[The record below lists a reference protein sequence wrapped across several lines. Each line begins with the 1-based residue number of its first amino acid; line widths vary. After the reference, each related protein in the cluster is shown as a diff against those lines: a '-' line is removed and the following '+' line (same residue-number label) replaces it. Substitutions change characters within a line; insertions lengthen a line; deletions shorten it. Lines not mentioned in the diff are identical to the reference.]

1 MYFFY
6 IDQSVISRIHKL
18 NTEFVCRLAGHTLF
32 ALTVTI
38 GMRFLAAIIIRST
51 LIRADTII
59 NIPYYMIKLLV
70 SFHPTSQ
77 NRDIYV
83 AIQIT

>member
-18 NTEFVCRLAGHTLF
+18 NIEFVCRLAGHTLF

-77 NRDIYV
+77 NSDI
-83 AIQIT
+83 